1 MAYARASA
9 RPGRVMNAPAPA
21 AAAETS
27 RLRAALLAGLIVVLG
42 CGVYAPAFH
51 GGWLWDDNVDITE
64 NVLLR
69 DVSGLFKIWFQPML
83 FDYYPLKS
91 TVQWFQWQLWGDRP
105 TGYHIT
111 NVVLHLCSA
120 LLFWRVLA
128 RLGLR
133 RLAWVGGLWFAVH
146 PLAVASV
153 AWIAELKNALSLPP
167 LLLALLAWLDFED
180 RAARRDYFKALGWF
194 LVALLCKTAVVM
206 LPVTLMLLA
215 WWRHGRIGFA
225 DLRRTAPFFALSL
238 FFGLLTVWFQFT
250 RSQAGETLAV
260 VSGLGERLALAGTT
274 LAFYASKVLWPA
286 PLMPIYERW
295 PLSPLVFWH
304 FLPWLGLAT
313 AAFCAWRVR
322 GNFTARTLLLGLGWF
337 VAHLLPSSGLV
348 TISFMRFSWV
358 MDHLAYVSLLG
369 GIGLGVAGL
378 DWISR
383 RFNRG
388 DVVAIGVALGLAG
401 VLALLAFRQ
410 ASTYRSPL
418 AFWEN
423 AVRGNPAAAVAHANL
438 GLARSQAGDLPGALA
453 AYTRALELQPDY
465 FEPRLNSGNVLRQ
478 QGHLDAAIPHLEAA
492 VRLKPAVATGHYNL
506 ALALIDAGRLEAALP
521 PLDRTLALKPEHTDA
536 LDARGEVFR
545 RLGRAEEARRDFV
558 AALQLRPDFA
568 AAHHHLGLLLVAAG
582 HADAGLP
589 HLEAAVRHDPAY
601 AEAHSN
607 LATVLAGRQR
617 EPEAIAH
624 LERAVALR
632 PDFADARL
640 NLGILLVRAGRAADA
655 VRHLET
661 LRQSGPASLRVL
673 YNLALAHA
681 AAGDFPAA
689 NLRYA
694 EARALDPAL
703 PARTF
708 AP

>member
-1 MAYARASA
+1 MSESA
-9 RPGRVMNAPAPA
+9 P

-27 RLRAALLAGLIVVLG
+27 HVRTALLAGLIVVLG

-69 DVSGLFKIWFQPML
+69 DVSGLFKIWFQPTL

-91 TVQWFQWQLWGDRP
+91 TVQWFQWQLWSDRP

-167 LLLALLAWLDFED
+167 LLLALLAWLDFEE
-180 RAARRDYFKALGWF
+180 RAARRDYLRALGWF

-206 LPVTLMLLA
+206 LPVTLLLLA
-215 WWRHGRIGFA
+215 WWRRGRVGFA
-225 DLRRTAPFFALSL
+225 DLRATAPFFGLSL
-238 FFGLLTVWFQFT
+238 VFGLLTVWFQFT
-250 RSQAGETLAV
+250 RSQAGETLTV
-260 VSGLGERLALAGTT
+260 VAGLGERLALAGTT
-274 LAFYASKVLWPA
+274 LAFYAGKVLWPA

-295 PLSPLVFWH
+295 PLSPLAFWH

-313 AAFCAWRVR
+313 AAFCAWFAR
-322 GNFTARTLLLGLGWF
+322 GNFTARTILLGLGWF
-337 VAHLLPSSGLV
+337 VAHLLPSGGLV

-378 DWISR
+378 EWLSR

-388 DVVAIGVALGLAG
+388 PVFATGVALGLAG
-401 VLALLAFRQ
+401 ILALLAFRQ

-418 AFWEN
+418 AFWDH
-423 AVRGNPAAAVAHANL
+423 AVRANPAAAVAHTNL
-438 GLARSQAGDLPGALA
+438 GLARANAGDLPDALA

-465 FEPRLNSGNVLRQ
+465 FEPRMNLGNDLRQ
-478 QGHLDAAIPHLEAA
+478 QGRLDAALPHLEAA
-492 VRLKPAVATGHYNL
+492 ARLKPKVATGHYNF
-506 ALALIDAGRLEAALP
+506 ALALIDAGRFEAALP
-521 PLDRTLALKPEHTDA
+521 PLDRVLALQPDHADA
-536 LDARGEVFR
+536 LDARGEVYR
-545 RLGRAEEARRDFV
+545 RLGRAEEARRDFL

-568 AAHHHLGLLLVAAG
+568 AAHHHLGILLVAAG
-582 HADAGLP
+582 HADAALP

-624 LERAVALR
+624 LERAVTLR

-640 NLGILLVRAGRAADA
+640 NLGILLMRAGRPADA

-661 LRQSGPASLRVL
+661 LRQRGPASLRLL

-694 EARALDPAL
+694 EARARDPTL